1 MVSNATQSESGL
13 SRRERQM
20 MDILF
25 SLGRAS
31 GQEIRDRLPDEPS
44 YSAVRTILR
53 VLERKG
59 HIRHVEEGLRFAR
72 FYIPA
77 VERETA
83 KKSAI
88 QRLVSTVFDGSA
100 KAAAAAFLDPAAAR
114 AFRPEDLKDL
124 EGMIRKARKE
134 KK

>member
-1 MVSNATQSESGL
+1 MTENL
-13 SRRERQM
+13 SRRERQI

-25 SLGRAS
+25 TLGRAS
-31 GQEIRDRLPDEPS
+31 GPDIQERLPDQPS

-59 HIRHVEEGLRFAR
+59 HIRHVEEGLR
-72 FYIPA
+72 YVYLPE

-88 QRLVSTVFDGSA
+88 QRLVSTFFDGSA
-100 KAAAAAFLDPAAAR
+100 KAAAAALLDPASAQLSDD
-114 AFRPEDLKDL
+114 DLKDL